1 MAGVISAGHEKTAEA
16 GQIILQ
22 AGGNAFDAAVAAA
35 FMACV
40 AESTLTSLGG
50 GGFLLAH
57 SVSSSTGSKDRSG
70 GRSGGRS
77 SGQDILFDFFT
88 QTPMHRAT
96 GWSAAAQP
104 DFYPI
109 HANFGDTVQEFHI
122 GLASMAVPGVL
133 AGLLTVHRQLGRL
146 PLSVVVEPTVTCART
161 GLAVSEF
168 QGYCYDLLS
177 PILMAT
183 AGARATYA
191 PQGPRL
197 KAGETL
203 YMSEFADVLEDLANL
218 GDEEALRAFYEGEI
232 AQKTVQDCRA
242 GGGFLSLEDFQ
253 AYRVIER
260 SPLTINYRGVQM
272 LTNPPPSAGGALVAF
287 CLELLDKFDC
297 SEMTFGSEAHLQ
309 LISQAMRWTNEARR
323 SHLDHALFDP
333 DIANL
338 FIAADLVNKYSQPLQ
353 AILSQKLNRWGS
365 TTHISVMDDEGNAA
379 SITTSNGEGSSY
391 MTPGTQI
398 MMNNML
404 GEEDLNPHGF
414 NRWPFN
420 QRMSS
425 MMAPTMILK
434 EGKPQLVLGSGGSNR
449 IRTAIL
455 QVISNIVDFEMPL
468 AAAVEAP
475 RIHWENGVLHLE
487 PPLDSP
493 AAALQ
498 LAQLGTE
505 QVVPWQEFNMFF
517 GGVHAVGLDSTGA
530 LQGAGDPRRSGVVAI
545 AH

>member
-16 GQIILQ
+16 GRIILQ

-40 AESTLTSLGG
+40 AEPTLTSLGG

-57 SVSSSTGSKDRSG
+57 SVSDQAGSKSRAV
-70 GRSGGRS
+70 GR
-77 SGQDILFDFFT
+77 DTLFDFFT
-88 QTPMHRAT
+88 QTPRHRTAH
-96 GWSAAAQP
+96 WAAVTQP

-109 HANFGDTVQEFHI
+109 DANFGDTVQEFHI
-122 GLASMAVPGVL
+122 GLASMAVPGVF

-146 PLSVVVEPTVTCART
+146 PLSVVVEPAVACART
-161 GLAVSEF
+161 GLIVTGF
-168 QGYCYDLLS
+168 QGYCYNLLS

-183 AGARATYA
+183 AGARAVYA
-191 PQGPRL
+191 PQGSRL

-203 YMSEFADVLEDLANL
+203 HMPAFADNLEYLASL

-232 AQKTVQDCRA
+232 AQKTVQDCQA
-242 GGGFLSLEDFQ
+242 DGGFLSLDDFKQ
-253 AYRVIER
+253 YAVIER
-260 SPLTINYRGVQM
+260 SPLTITYRGVQM

-287 CLELLDKFDC
+287 CLELLDKFDL
-297 SEMTFGSEAHLQ
+297 SEMTLGSEEHLQ
-309 LISQAMRWTNEARR
+309 LLSQAMRWTNEARR
-323 SHLDHALFDP
+323 SHLDSALFDP
-333 DIANL
+333 DVAEQ
-338 FIAADLVNKYSQPLQ
+338 FIAPDLIDKYAQLLQ
-353 AILSQKLNRWGS
+353 ATTSNGFNRWGS

-391 MTPGTQI
+391 MIPGTQI

-404 GEEDLNPHGF
+404 GEEDLNPQGF
-414 NRWPFN
+414 NQWPLN

-434 EGKPQLVLGSGGSNR
+434 GGKPQLVLGSGGSNR

-455 QVISNIVDFEMPL
+455 QVISNILDFGMPL

-475 RIHWENGVLHLE
+475 RIHWESGVFHLE
-487 PPLDSP
+487 PPLASAPPVDSS
-493 AAALQ
+493 AAEILSE
-498 LAQLGTE
+498 LGTE
-505 QVVPWQEFNMFF
+505 RIVRWQQPNMFF
-517 GGVHAVGLDSTGA
+517 GGVHAVGLNAAGA
-530 LQGAGDPRRSGVVAI
+530 LQGAGDPRRSGVVSYSR
-545 AH
+545 

>member
-1 MAGVISAGHEKTAEA
+1 MAGVVSAGHEKTAEA
-16 GQIILQ
+16 GRIILQ

-40 AESTLTSLGG
+40 AEPTLTSLGG

-57 SVSSSTGSKDRSG
+57 RSDGSGSG
-70 GRSGGRS
+70 SGFGS
-77 SGQDILFDFFT
+77 QDTLFDFFT
-88 QTPMHRAT
+88 QTPKDRTDHRILDICA
-96 GWSAAAQP
+96 P

-109 HANFGDTVQEFHI
+109 EANFGDTVQEFHI
-122 GLASMAVPGVL
+122 GLASIAVPGVF

-146 PLSVVVEPTVTCART
+146 PLSVVVEPTVNCARA
-161 GLAVSEF
+161 GVSVSAF
-168 QGYCYDLLS
+168 QDYCYDLLS

-183 AGARATYA
+183 ARSRATYA

-197 KAGETL
+197 QAGETL
-203 YMSEFADVLEDLANL
+203 YMCEFADTLEDLAGL
-218 GDEEALRAFYEGEI
+218 GHEEALRAFYEGEI

-242 GGGFLSLEDFQ
+242 NGGFLSLDDFKQ
-253 AYRVIER
+253 YEVIER

-287 CLELLDKFDC
+287 CLELLDRFDL
-297 SEMTFGSEAHLQ
+297 SEMTFGSEGHLQ
-309 LISQAMRWTNEARR
+309 LLSQAMRWTNEARR
-323 SHLDHALFDP
+323 SHLDKALFDP
-333 DIANL
+333 DIAER
-338 FIAADLVNKYSQPLQ
+338 FIAADLVDKYAQPLQ
-353 AILSQKLNRWGS
+353 AMMSQGLNRWGS

-391 MTPGTQI
+391 MVPGTQI

-414 NRWPFN
+414 NQWPFN

-434 EGKPQLVLGSGGSNR
+434 GGKPQLVLGSGGSNR

-455 QVISNIVDFEMPL
+455 QVISNILDFGMPL

-475 RIHWENGVLHLE
+475 RIHWENGVFHLE
-487 PPLDSP
+487 PSLYPLSEP
-493 AAALQ
+493 PLELMQ
-498 LAQLGTE
+498 IGTDR
-505 QVVPWQEFNMFF
+505 VVRWQQPNMFF
-517 GGVHAVGLDSTGA
+517 GGVHAVGLDAIGT
-530 LQGAGDPRRSGVVAI
+530 LQGAGDPRRSGVVA
-545 AH
+545 